1 MAGLGAVTWREPQGA
16 FHKKI
21 DRLLDCV
28 HENPVPIIIFTG
40 GGDGGLHHDHGR
52 AIRALL
58 STPALQCPTLVTL
71 HPAQLGRV
79 GRPCLGKAACLQ
91 GILPGVRG
99 APARSLDNGGVDRP
113 PAHGRIVPFL
123 EMRVKPGEQRIYRL
137 RPGQVFAQQPDR
149 PRVTGPK
156 IHGVLAG
163 VRLEYNPKAET
174 GHVTMANRGI
184 EGQRMAPG
192 RRVTDPGLPESALQ
206 FPNTACST
214 S

>member
-71 HPAQLGRV
+71 HPAQSGRV
-79 GRPCLGKAACLQ
+79 GRPCIGKAACLQ
-91 GILPGVRG
+91 GILPGVR
-99 APARSLDNGGVDRP
+99 
-113 PAHGRIVPFL
+113 
-123 EMRVKPGEQRIYRL
+123 
-137 RPGQVFAQQPDR
+137 
-149 PRVTGPK
+149 
-156 IHGVLAG
+156 
-163 VRLEYNPKAET
+163 LEYNPKVET